1 MISAGVPASS
11 PPAGIVLEDGY
22 VLPPPPSGGVWR
34 DQSTL
39 VMTREA
45 ALPDRC
51 VKCNAPANGFRLKR
65 KLAWHHPAIYLLAFL
80 AVLIYAL
87 VAGIVSKRAI
97 VFVGLCAEHVR
108 LRRFKIAA
116 GLLLMATGLIGAI
129 VAFSFNSG
137 IGGLLGFAVFMFA
150 VVWLIVVTR
159 VVKPTRIDD
168 QLVWIKGINS
178 DFLAQLPAW
187 QSQS

>member
-1 MISAGVPASS
+1 MSAGVAASS

-34 DQSTL
+34 DQSSL
-39 VMTREA
+39 VMTRDA
-45 ALPDRC
+45 VLPDRC
-51 VKCNAPANGFRLKR
+51 VKCNAAANGFRLKR

-97 VFVGLCAEHVR
+97 IYVGLCADHVR
-108 LRRFKIAA
+108 LRRFKLAV
-116 GLLLMATGLIGAI
+116 GWLLLATGFIGAI
-129 VAFSFNSG
+129 VAFSYNSG

-159 VVKPTRIDD
+159 VVKPKRIDD
-168 QLVWIKGINS
+168 QLIWITGMNS